1 MRWQMNLVAWFIH
14 LKELTHEKGVAQ
26 ISDAVWAIGI
36 FLIFLTFIII
46 PMSNW
51 FVDQYRATVAAT
63 QAKRVQQAVNTYIK
77 DNHDT
82 IAATATATT
91 RLYLVFLNL
100 LAVVICLLDFHLR
113 MVFQLHIK
121 LVYSNQLQ
129 INLIQ

>member
-1 MRWQMNLVAWFIH
+1 M
-14 LKELTHEKGVAQ
+14 KKGVAQ
-26 ISDAVWAIGI
+26 ISDAVRAIGI
-36 FLIFLTFIII
+36 FIILLKFIII

-91 RLYLVFLNL
+91 PFIFGVSQLISCGYLQAGF
-100 LAVVICLLDFHLR
+100 
-113 MVFQLHIK
+113 
-121 LVYSNQLQ
+121 S
-129 INLIQ
+129 